1 MQLVLG
7 SGDFALGVAL
17 GVLGLVLLLSL
28 LVAYAYDEST
38 LLFLAAYIAGGVA
51 IIISGERLHV
61 NMHLVQNLL
70 LVIGPAVVSGLLMRM
85 FRKRTSGL
93 FDKVSIVILMSAT
106 LGLLGVFMAISGGF
120 SGAALDNYLRWICF
134 GWGALIGAGF
144 AYRSIQALETAGPW
158 KWWLMLGHAAGLV
171 VALVFLMDL
180 ADAKRSYWPVILMLL
195 VQVPPIYLA
204 LVWRSR
210 LLNEIRLRSLA
221 ANTTDPLTGLATTP
235 VLIEQLMRIMARTQQ
250 SRQGKAGSSV
260 LFLVDVHNW
269 QGLLNELGAE
279 SNEKLLLESALRLRR
294 SIGDND
300 MVARISGG
308 RFAVLAQG
316 LADQSEISSLATRLV
331 VSGLRIDS
339 PLLPGVELQFRVIVR
354 PLKLLKPLALQAAEQ
369 WLASLVDRFS
379 AWPGSHRSRSILV
392 VEDDAGKPE
401 LSALVARH

>member
-7 SGDFALGVAL
+7 SGDFALGLAL

-28 LVAYAYDEST
+28 LVAYAYDEAT

-51 IIISGERLHV
+51 IMVAADRLHMD
-61 NMHLVQNLL
+61 MHLLQNLL
-70 LVIGPAVVSGLLMRM
+70 LVTGPALVSGLLMQM

-93 FDKVSIVILMSAT
+93 FDKISIVILMSAT
-106 LGLLGVFMAISGGF
+106 LGLLGIFMAIGTGF
-120 SGAALDNYLRWICF
+120 AGATLDNYLRWICF
-134 GWGALIGAGF
+134 GWGTLMGAGF

-158 KWWLMLGHAAGLV
+158 KWWLMLGHAAGLIV
-171 VALVFLMDL
+171 SLVFLMDL

-195 VQVPPIYLA
+195 VQAPPIYLA

-210 LLNEIRLRSLA
+210 LLNELRLRSLA

-235 VLIEQLMRIMARTQQ
+235 VLVERLMRIMARTQQ
-250 SRQGKAGSSV
+250 SRPGSEGSV
-260 LFLVDVHNW
+260 LFLVDVNNW
-269 QGLLNELGAE
+269 HGLLKELGAE

-294 SIGDND
+294 SIGDHD

-316 LADQSEISSLATRLV
+316 LADQSEVTSLATRLV

-354 PLKLLKPLALQAAEQ
+354 PLKLLKPLALQAAQQ

-401 LSALVARH
+401 FSALVARH

>member
-195 VQVPPIYLA
+195 VQVPPI
-204 LVWRSR
+204 
-210 LLNEIRLRSLA
+210 
-221 ANTTDPLTGLATTP
+221 
-235 VLIEQLMRIMARTQQ
+235 
-250 SRQGKAGSSV
+250 
-260 LFLVDVHNW
+260 
-269 QGLLNELGAE
+269 
-279 SNEKLLLESALRLRR
+279 
-294 SIGDND
+294 
-300 MVARISGG
+300 
-308 RFAVLAQG
+308 
-316 LADQSEISSLATRLV
+316 
-331 VSGLRIDS
+331 
-339 PLLPGVELQFRVIVR
+339 
-354 PLKLLKPLALQAAEQ
+354 
-369 WLASLVDRFS
+369 
-379 AWPGSHRSRSILV
+379 
-392 VEDDAGKPE
+392 
-401 LSALVARH
+401 

>member
-17 GVLGLVLLLSL
+17 GVLSLVLLLSM
-28 LVAYAYDEST
+28 LVAYAYNEST
-38 LLFLAAYIAGGVA
+38 LLFLAAYIAAGVA
-51 IIISGERLHV
+51 IIISGDRLHV
-61 NMHLVQNLL
+61 DMRLVQNLL

-85 FRKRTSGL
+85 FRKRTSGV
-93 FDKVSIVILMSAT
+93 FDKISIVILMSAT
-106 LGLLGVFMAISGGF
+106 LVLLGVFVAIGT
-120 SGAALDNYLRWICF
+120 GAAGAAVDNYLRWICF
-134 GWGALIGAGF
+134 GWGALMGAGF

-171 VALVFLMDL
+171 VALVFLMELVDVE
-180 ADAKRSYWPVILMLL
+180 RSYWPVILMLL
-195 VQVPPIYLA
+195 VQAPPVYLA

-210 LLNEIRLRSLA
+210 LLNELRLRTLA

-235 VLIEQLMRIMARTQQ
+235 VLVERLMRIMARTQQ
-250 SRQGKAGSSV
+250 ARQGKADSV
-260 LFLVDVHNW
+260 LFLIDVHNW
-269 QGLLNELGAE
+269 QGLLDDLGAE

-294 SIGDND
+294 TIRDND

-316 LADQSEISSLATRLV
+316 LADQSEVTSLATRIV

-369 WLASLVDRFS
+369 WLASLVERFG
-379 AWPGSHRSRSILV
+379 AWPGTHRARSILV
-392 VEDDAGKPE
+392 VEDEAGKFE
-401 LSALVARH
+401 FSALAARH

>member
-51 IIISGERLHV
+51 IVISGDRLHV
-61 NMHLVQNLL
+61 DMRLVQNLL
-70 LVIGPAVVSGLLMRM
+70 LVVGPAVVSGLLMRM
-85 FRKRTSGL
+85 FRKRTSGV
-93 FDKVSIVILMSAT
+93 FDKISIVILMSAT
-106 LGLLGVFMAISGGF
+106 LGLLGVFVAIGTGF
-120 SGAALDNYLRWICF
+120 AGAALDNYLRWICF
-134 GWGALIGAGF
+134 GWGILMGAGF

-158 KWWLMLGHAAGLV
+158 KWWLMLGHAAGLL

-180 ADAKRSYWPVILMLL
+180 ADAKSSYWPVILMLL
-195 VQVPPIYLA
+195 VQAPPIYLA

-210 LLNEIRLRSLA
+210 LLNELRLRSLA

-250 SRQGKAGSSV
+250 SRQGKAENV
-260 LFLVDVHNW
+260 LFLVEVHNW

-279 SNEKLLLESALRLRR
+279 FNEKLPLESALRLRR
-294 SIGDND
+294 SIGDHD
-300 MVARISGG
+300 MVARIASG
-308 RFAVLAQG
+308 RFAVLSQG
-316 LADQSEISSLATRLV
+316 LADQSEITSLATRLV

-339 PLLPGVELQFRVIVR
+339 PLLPGVELHFRVIVR
-354 PLKLLKPLALQAAEQ
+354 PLKLLKPLALQATEQ
-369 WLASLVDRFS
+369 WLASLVERFS
-379 AWPGSHRSRSILV
+379 AWPGSHRSRSIMV
-392 VEDDAGKPE
+392 VDDDSGKPE
-401 LSALVARH
+401 LSTLAARH

>member
-51 IIISGERLHV
+51 IVISGDHLHV
-61 NMHLVQNLL
+61 DMRLVQNLL
-70 LVIGPAVVSGLLMRM
+70 LVVGPAVVSGLLMRM
-85 FRKRTSGL
+85 FRKRTSGV
-93 FDKVSIVILMSAT
+93 FDKISIVILMSAT
-106 LGLLGVFMAISGGF
+106 LGLLGVFVAIGTGF
-120 SGAALDNYLRWICF
+120 AGAALDSYLRWICF
-134 GWGALIGAGF
+134 GWGTLMGAGF
-144 AYRSIQALETAGPW
+144 AYRSTQALETAGPW

-171 VALVFLMDL
+171 VALVFLMEL

-210 LLNEIRLRSLA
+210 LLNELRLRTLA

-250 SRQGKAGSSV
+250 SRQGNAESV
-260 LFLVDVHNW
+260 LFLVEVHNW

-279 SNEKLLLESALRLRR
+279 FNEKLALESALRLRR
-294 SIGDND
+294 SIRDHD
-300 MVARISGG
+300 MVARIASG
-308 RFAVLAQG
+308 RFAVLSQG
-316 LADQSEISSLATRLV
+316 LANQSEITCLATRLV

-339 PLLPGVELQFRVIVR
+339 PLLPGVELHFRVIVR
-354 PLKLLKPLALQAAEQ
+354 PIKLLKPLALQATEQ
-369 WLASLVDRFS
+369 WLTSLVERFGV
-379 AWPGSHRSRSILV
+379 WPGSHRSRSILV

-401 LSALVARH
+401 LSVLAARH

>member
-1 MQLVLG
+1 
-7 SGDFALGVAL
+7 
-17 GVLGLVLLLSL
+17 
-28 LVAYAYDEST
+28 
-38 LLFLAAYIAGGVA
+38 
-51 IIISGERLHV
+51 
-61 NMHLVQNLL
+61 
-70 LVIGPAVVSGLLMRM
+70 LLMRM

-401 LSALVARH
+401 FSALVARH